1 MAKEIKQVSARI
13 PRDLYVELKI
23 RAART
28 GKTMNEIITESL
40 RKWLGEQDEARDE
53 HIGEIQG
60 S

>member
-1 MAKEIKQVSARI
+1 MAKDIKQVSARI
-13 PRDLYVELKI
+13 PRDLYVELKV

-40 RKWLGEQDEARDE
+40 QKWLEKEDRGHTD
-53 HIGEIQG
+53 EIQG